1 MPVHLCMPI
10 GLKSLPKVLVK
21 DFTHKKRKEGTLD
34 LQWLGPYY
42 IMRNLG
48 KVTYLL
54 HEESTLVEKKING
67 AHIKPYIACG
77 SEIRISKPASRNI
90 QLTAH
95 ILSTCT
101 TNSLVVAVKITAPFL
116 QNLYQ
121 LQPQP
126 PSVNQKVN
134 ETIKP
139 VGEIIEVKTYKVPGR
154 RKKTTVWVKNCLYEL
169 KEIFS

>member
-1 MPVHLCMPI
+1 
-10 GLKSLPKVLVK
+10 
-21 DFTHKKRKEGTLD
+21 
-34 LQWLGPYY
+34 
-42 IMRNLG
+42 MRNLG
-48 KVTYLL
+48 KVTYLF
-54 HEESTLVEKKING
+54 HEESTLEEKKING

-77 SEIRISKPASRNI
+77 TEIRISKPASRNI

-101 TNSLVVAVKITAPFL
+101 TNSLVVAVKITVPFL

-126 PSVNQKVN
+126 PSVNQKEN

-139 VGEIIEVKTYKVPGR
+139 AEIIEVKTYKVPGR
-154 RKKTTVWVKNCLYEL
+154 RKKRTVWVKNCLYEL

>member
-34 LQWLGPYY
+34 FQWLGPYY

-48 KVTYLL
+48 KVTYLF
-54 HEESTLVEKKING
+54 HKESTLEEKKING

-77 SEIRISKPASRNI
+77 SEIRISNPASRNI

-101 TNSLVVAVKITAPFL
+101 TNSPDCISKDNSPMSSKPLSTSATT
-116 QNLYQ
+116 
-121 LQPQP
+121 
-126 PSVNQKVN
+126 
-134 ETIKP
+134 TI
-139 VGEIIEVKTYKVPGR
+139 
-154 RKKTTVWVKNCLYEL
+154 C
-169 KEIFS
+169 